1 MAGGRPPRR
10 APATRP
16 AFRVPPDGTV
26 RQSQV
31 VRTYGPG
38 AMIDLVDAAVMVG
51 GLDFWRYL
59 PADAAAAN
67 VADPRLRDRLAPQ
80 LTAAGRPLAVEG
92 CFRLPPPGD
101 DKEATRASGIEVLEL
116 PRWFVCQ
123 NPACRALVRADGL
136 EPKGKRYR
144 HGCKRPGG
152 SECVPV
158 RFVATCRRGH
168 VEEFPWVSFAHRN
181 GEICPAP
188 SLKLL
193 EGATGDF
200 SEIVVECACGQR
212 ERLST
217 ALAPDSLP
225 RCLGERPWLGA
236 AGDDPAGCTDRLRL
250 LVRSAS
256 NSYFGQ
262 EVSAL
267 SIPERGRDLEA
278 AVRKVW
284 DTLQVATAEN
294 LPVFRTIP
302 AVQEALGAASD
313 ADVLATIEQIR
324 LGGPAVREPLRT
336 AEYRQVIA
344 APRERD
350 GELPGASDFFFA
362 RTAVPLGGP
371 IPGIAR
377 LVLLPK
383 LREVRVQIGFTRL
396 EPVQPDLEGEFD
408 LAVQSAPLSL
418 TQRWLPATEVRGEGV
433 FLELDAAAVWRWE
446 QREEVLARER
456 ELLAGYRD
464 WLGTLKGD
472 KAPPFPGIRFYL
484 LHSLAHL
491 LLSAISLECG
501 YAASAIR
508 ERIYCAPADAD
519 VPMAA
524 ILLSTGSA
532 GTEGTLGGL
541 VEQGRNLRRHLLRA
555 LKLGEL
561 CSNDPVCAGHSPQ
574 ADYSERHLEGAA
586 CHGCLFVA
594 ESSCE
599 RFNRYLD
606 RVLVI
611 PTLGHAEGLA
621 FFRRVEED
629 VHLGR

>member
-10 APATRP
+10 GGGPTRP
-16 AFRVPPDGTV
+16 AIRLPPQGTV

-59 PADAAAAN
+59 PADAAAAS
-67 VADPRLRDRLAPQ
+67 VADPRLRDRLAPRF
-80 LTAAGRPLAVEG
+80 AEAGRQLAVEG
-92 CFRLPPPGD
+92 CFRLPPTGD
-101 DKEATRASGIEVLEL
+101 DKEPTRSSGVEVLEL

-123 NPACRALVRADGL
+123 NPSCRALVRADGL

-144 HGCKRPGG
+144 HGCKRLGG

-212 ERLST
+212 ERLSA
-217 ALAPDSLP
+217 ALVPDSLP
-225 RCLGERPWLGA
+225 RCLGERPWLGS

-284 DTLQVATAEN
+284 DILENANAET
-294 LPVFRTIP
+294 LPVFRTIA
-302 AVQEALGAASD
+302 AVQEALGSASD

-324 LGGPAVREPLRT
+324 LGGPATREPLRT
-336 AEYRQVIA
+336 AEYRQLIA
-344 APRERD
+344 APRERV
-350 GELPGASDFFFA
+350 GELPAASDFFFA
-362 RTAVPLGGP
+362 RTAEPLGGP

-418 TQRWLPATEVRGEGV
+418 TQSWLPATEVRGEGV

-456 ELLAGYRD
+456 ELEAGYDD
-464 WLGTLKGD
+464 WCATLKGD

-484 LHSLAHL
+484 LHSLSHL
-491 LLSAISLECG
+491 LISAISLECG

-508 ERIYCAPADAD
+508 ERIYCAPADSD
-519 VPMAA
+519 IPMAA
-524 ILLSTGSA
+524 ILLSTGSP

-541 VEQGRNLRRHLLRA
+541 VEQGRNLRRHLTRA

-574 ADYSERHLEGAA
+574 NDYSERYLEGAA

-606 RVLVI
+606 RALVV
-611 PTLGHAEGLA
+611 PTLGRGAGLA
-621 FFRRVEED
+621 FFTTESSPQ
-629 VHLGR
+629 

>member
-1 MAGGRPPRR
+1 MAGGRPARR
-10 APATRP
+10 GGAPARP
-16 AFRVPPDGTV
+16 AFRLPPDGTV

-51 GLDFWRYL
+51 GLDFWHYL
-59 PADAAAAN
+59 AADAATTTVTDA
-67 VADPRLRDRLAPQ
+67 RLRDRLTPQ
-80 LTAAGRPLAVEG
+80 LSAAGRPLAVEG

-101 DKEATRASGIEVLEL
+101 DKDPTRASGIEVLEL

-181 GEICPAP
+181 GENCLAP

-212 ERLST
+212 EKLST

-225 RCLGERPWLGA
+225 GCRGERPWLGA

-294 LPVFRTIP
+294 LPIFRTIP
-302 AVQEALGAASD
+302 AVREALGSASD
-313 ADVLATIEQIR
+313 AEVLATIAQIR

-336 AEYRQVIA
+336 AEYRQLIA
-344 APRERD
+344 APPERD
-350 GELPGASDFFFA
+350 GELPGPADFFFA
-362 RTAVPLGGP
+362 RTAEPLGGS
-371 IPGIAR
+371 IPGISR

-418 TQRWLPATEVRGEGV
+418 TQSWLPATEVRGEGV
-433 FLELDAAAVWRWE
+433 FIELDAAEVWRWE
-446 QREEVLARER
+446 RREEVLARER
-456 ELLAGYRD
+456 ELLAGYQD
-464 WLGTLKGD
+464 WLSTLKGD

-524 ILLSTGSA
+524 ILLSTGSP

-541 VEQGRNLRRHLLRA
+541 VEQGRNLRRHLRRA
-555 LKLGEL
+555 LELGTL

-574 ADYSERHLEGAA
+574 NDYSERYLEGAA

-606 RVLVI
+606 RALVV
-611 PTLGHAEGLA
+611 PTLGHPAGLA
-621 FFRRVEED
+621 FY
-629 VHLGR
+629 GRG